1 MDRISK
7 ALYELRN
14 YRSVLTKQEIKTLG
28 GQIKSGNIEAAFKGL
43 QTIIKK
49 RGVED
54 GQTAQKNRSKA
65 V

>member
-28 GQIKSGNIEAAFKGL
+28 GQIKNGNIEAAFQGL
-43 QTIIKK
+43 QTTIKK